1 MKLSELFGV
10 AYHAFPK
17 AHVSEDMDGEII
29 IHTGLMWEA
38 PFGFQG
44 YGPQNIPLEV
54 QPTVELREM
63 NEGDLPDA
71 KV

>member
-1 MKLSELFGV
+1 MTLDELFSV
-10 AYHAFPK
+10 AYQVFPQ

-38 PFGFQG
+38 PFGFSG
-44 YGPQNIPLEV
+44 YGPASIPPKV

-63 NEGDLPDA
+63 THEDI
-71 KV
+71 K

>member
-1 MKLSELFGV
+1 MKLDELFSTT
-10 AYHAFPK
+10 YYNFPK
-17 AHVSEDMDGEII
+17 AHISEDLDGEII

-44 YGPQNIPLEV
+44 FGPQNIPDKV

-63 NEGDLPDA
+63 NEGDLPD
-71 KV
+71 VEN

>member
-1 MKLSELFGV
+1 MMLDELFST
-10 AYHAFPK
+10 AYYNFPK
-17 AHVSEDMDGEII
+17 AHISEDLDGEII

-44 YGPQNIPLEV
+44 FGPQNIPEKV

-63 NEGDLPDA
+63 NEGDLPD
-71 KV
+71 VDS

>member
-1 MKLSELFGV
+1 MMLSELFSV
-10 AYHAFPK
+10 AYQTFPK
-17 AHVSEDMDGEII
+17 AHISEDMDGEII

-44 YGPQNIPLEV
+44 HGPQNIPEKV

-63 NEGDLPDA
+63 NAKDLPNVDN
-71 KV
+71 

>member
-1 MKLSELFGV
+1 MNLGEFFGAV
-10 AYHAFPK
+10 YHAFPL
-17 AHVSEDMDGEII
+17 AHVSEDLDGEII
-29 IHTGLMWEA
+29 IHTGLIWEA

-44 YGPQNIPLEV
+44 YGPQNIPDKV

-71 KV
+71 KI